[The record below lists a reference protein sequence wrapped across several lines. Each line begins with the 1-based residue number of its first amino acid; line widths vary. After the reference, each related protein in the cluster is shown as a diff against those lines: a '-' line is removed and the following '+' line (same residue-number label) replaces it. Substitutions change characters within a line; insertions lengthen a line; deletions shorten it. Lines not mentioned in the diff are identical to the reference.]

1 VAENPVRLTSSRL
14 ALGPRRAGV
23 SEARNQPKQDAFP
36 VSRPRLAGVYRSD
49 TLRAYG
55 ITEKEVK
62 FLEAIEGIGR
72 PSNACAHKHQTE
84 GALPNI
90 LLELGK
96 RPEVWSHSLSHIS
109 TAGAALRHVGA

>member
-14 ALGPRRAGV
+14 ALRPRRAGV

-72 PSNACAHKHQTE
+72 PSNACVYHLTTLKHCNVLDRCHKQR
-84 GALPNI
+84 LC
-90 LLELGK
+90 
-96 RPEVWSHSLSHIS
+96 LSD
-109 TAGAALRHVGA
+109 V